1 MKITLK
7 VTQTDGATYQVTT
20 NLFTIVAMERKFK
33 IKASELASGIAIEHL
48 AFLAFESCKQAG
60 EIIVPVVFDDYI
72 KLIEAI
78 EVVNGETPNP
88 TEAVPTP
95 EA

>member
-7 VTQTDGATYQVTT
+7 VTQSDGATYQVTT

-33 IKASELASGIAIEHL
+33 MKASEMANGIAIEHL
-48 AFLAFESCKQAG
+48 AFLAFESCKQTG
-60 EIIVPVVFDDYI
+60 EVTVPVVFDDYI
-72 KLIEAI
+72 KLIESI
-78 EVVNGETPNP
+78 EVVNSESSNP
-88 TEAVPTP
+88 TEAALIP